1 MKPAPTEDNDT
12 PDAGSSA
19 VLTIP
24 NRLTMQASSKA
35 APAVTVI
42 IPHLRNRPMLDACLD
57 ALRKTTFTGF
67 AVLVIDNGGKDSD
80 LAGLESRHPDVV
92 VLRLPANAGYA
103 GGCNAGLRQVSS
115 PYVVFLNDD
124 TVVEPDWLARL
135 VEAAEGDPA
144 VGALQPK
151 ILSLPERRKGRR
163 VFDYAGAAGGL
174 IDRLGYP
181 YCLGRSFAGREE
193 DSGQYDQP
201 RDLFWASGVALFT
214 RREVVER
221 LGGFEEGFFMHMEEI
236 DLCWRMLLAG
246 YKVRSMPQSV
256 VWHEGG
262 ASLQEGSPLKI
273 YYNHRNAL
281 LMLLRNRSAAPLALL
296 LAPRLML
303 EVAAMLFYLAGG
315 KDGIARA
322 AQVARAFID
331 VLRRLPETLRQR
343 RAIQR
348 TRTVS
353 DRELFRNAPLSI
365 FLPRRPD

>member
-1 MKPAPTEDNDT
+1 
-12 PDAGSSA
+12 
-19 VLTIP
+19 
-24 NRLTMQASSKA
+24 MQASSKA

-57 ALRKTTFTGF
+57 ALRETTFTDF
-67 AVLVIDNGGKDSD
+67 AVLVVDNGGKESD
-80 LAGLESRHPDVV
+80 LAGIEHDRPDIS

-103 GGCNAGLRQVSS
+103 GGCNAGLRQLSS
-115 PYVVFLNDD
+115 PYVFFLNDD
-124 TVVEPDWLARL
+124 TVVEPDWLGHL
-135 VEAAEGDPA
+135 VEAAECDSA
-144 VGALQPK
+144 VVALQPK

-181 YCLGRSFAGREE
+181 YCLGRSFGRREE
-193 DSGQYDQP
+193 DRGQYDQP
-201 RDLFWASGVALFT
+201 RDIFWASGVALFA
-214 RREVVER
+214 RRDVIVKQ
-221 LGGFEEGFFMHMEEI
+221 GGFEAGFFMHMEEI

-281 LMLLRNRSAAPLALL
+281 LTLLRNRSAVPLALL
-296 LAPRLML
+296 LPPRLML
-303 EVAAMLFYLAGG
+303 EAAAMLYYLAGG
-315 KDGIARA
+315 KEGVARA

-348 TRTVS
+348 TRTIS
-353 DRELFRNAPLSI
+353 DRELFRDAPLSI
-365 FLPRRPD
+365 FFLRSSD

>member
-1 MKPAPTEDNDT
+1 
-12 PDAGSSA
+12 
-19 VLTIP
+19 
-24 NRLTMQASSKA
+24 
-35 APAVTVI
+35 
-42 IPHLRNRPMLDACLD
+42 MLESCLD
-57 ALRKTTFTGF
+57 ALRQTIFTDF
-67 AVLVIDNGGKDSD
+67 AMLVVDNGGEDSD
-80 LAGLESRHPDVV
+80 LTGLESRYPGVS

-115 PYVVFLNDD
+115 PYVAFLNDD
-124 TVVEPDWLARL
+124 TVVEPDWLGHL
-135 VEAAEGDPA
+135 VEAAECDLQIA
-144 VGALQPK
+144 ALQPK
-151 ILSLPERRKGRR
+151 ILSLPEHRRGKR

-181 YCLGRSFAGREE
+181 FCLGRSFGGREE
-193 DSGQYDQP
+193 DHGQYDQS
-201 RDLFWASGVALFT
+201 RDIFWASGVAFFA
-214 RREVVER
+214 RRDVLEK
-221 LGGFEEGFFMHMEEI
+221 LGGFDAGFFMHMEEI

-246 YKVRSMPQSV
+246 YRVRSVPQSV

-262 ASLQEGSPLKI
+262 ASLREGSPLKV

-281 LMLLRNRSAAPLALL
+281 LTLLRNRSAAPLVALL
-296 LAPRLML
+296 PLRLAL
-303 EVAAMLFYLAGG
+303 EAAAMLYYFTGG
-315 KDGIARA
+315 KEGVARA

-353 DRELFRNAPLSI
+353 DRELFRDAPLSI